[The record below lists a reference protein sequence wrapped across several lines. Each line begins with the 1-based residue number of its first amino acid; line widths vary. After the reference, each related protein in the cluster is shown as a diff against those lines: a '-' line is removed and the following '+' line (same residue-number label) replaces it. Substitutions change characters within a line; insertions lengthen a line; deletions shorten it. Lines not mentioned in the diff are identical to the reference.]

1 MVYSGHIITPANQ
14 VSIDYFHP
22 WENIIMKEIFFA
34 LSVMMIAGLTGCS
47 DIGDKEPVNEFKYET
62 DKFADLRIL
71 RYQVPGF
78 EELNLDQKKLIYY
91 LSQAALSGRD
101 IIFDQYGKY
110 NLAIRRTLENIVKT
124 YNGSKES
131 EEYKKFIIYTKRVW
145 FSNGIYHHYSEDK
158 FKPGFSEKYFRTL
171 VENSNRKLFPVKE
184 GQAINDLMDEM
195 IPVIFNPEVY
205 PKRMNQDTDT
215 DIIKTSAVNFYEG
228 VTQEEVEAYYSA
240 LKDKTDDTP
249 LSYGLNS
256 RVVKENGKVKEE
268 VYRIDG
274 LYGQA
279 IERIVY
285 WLEKAI
291 PVAETEQQRKSLDK
305 LVAYYKTGDLEI
317 WDEYNILWVKDL
329 ESRIDGINGFIEIY
343 ADPLGMKATWEA
355 MVNFKDIE
363 ATKRTEIISENAQWF
378 ENHSP
383 VDDKFKKKEVKGVSA
398 KVITAAQLGGDCY
411 PATPIGINL
420 PNADWIRKEYGSKSV
435 TIDNITYSY
444 YKASLGDG
452 FYEEFLYDDA
462 EVGLMHKYGYMT
474 DNLHTD
480 LHECLG
486 HGSGQLLP
494 GVSTDALKNYHSPLE
509 EARADLFALY
519 YLMDQ
524 KLVDLGLLPN
534 KEAPKAAYIDY
545 IQNGL
550 MTQVKRIELGKDVE
564 QAHMRCRQLI
574 SKWAYEH
581 GKEKNTI
588 EKIVKNG
595 KTYFK
600 INDFEALRHLF
611 GELLKEVQRIKS
623 QGDYEAGKLLVENYG
638 VKIDYDLHKEVKE
651 RYAKLNLAP
660 YSGFINP
667 AYEAIEKNGEIVDV
681 QISYPDNYTE
691 QMLYYS
697 DNYSFLPTYN

>member
-1 MVYSGHIITPANQ
+1 MKNLLFIISIMV
-14 VSIDYFHP
+14 
-22 WENIIMKEIFFA
+22 
-34 LSVMMIAGLTGCS
+34 IAGLTSCS
-47 DIGDKEPVNEFKYET
+47 NIGDKEPVNDFIYEV

-71 RYQVPGF
+71 RYKVPGF
-78 EELNLDQKKLIYY
+78 EELSLDQKKLVYY

-110 NLAIRRTLENIVKT
+110 NLAIRRTLENIVRT
-124 YNGSKES
+124 YTGSKES
-131 EEYKKFIIYTKRVW
+131 EAYRNFMVYTKRVW
-145 FSNGIYHHYSEDK
+145 FSNGIHHHYSEDK
-158 FKPGFSEKYFRTL
+158 FLPGFSGEYFRTL
-171 VENSNRKLFPVKE
+171 VENSDLKSFPVKE
-184 GQAINDLMDEM
+184 GQTVGDLMDEI
-195 IPVIFNPEVY
+195 IPVMFNPEVY

-215 DIIKTSAVNFYEG
+215 DIIKTSAVNFYKG
-228 VTQEEVEAYYSA
+228 LTQKEVEAYYSS
-240 LKDKTDDTP
+240 LKDDTDNTP

-256 RVVKENGKVKEE
+256 RVVKENGQIKEE

-285 WLEKAI
+285 WLAKAVT
-291 PVAETEQQRKSLDK
+291 VAENEQQRKSLEK
-305 LVAYYKTGDLEI
+305 LIAFYRTGDLET

-329 ESRIDGINGFIEIY
+329 ASRIDGINGFIETY

-363 ATKRTEIISENAQWF
+363 ATKRTETISENAQWF
-378 ENHSP
+378 EDNSP
-383 VDDKFKKKEVKGVSA
+383 VDTRFKKKEVKGVSA

-444 YKASLGDG
+444 YKASIGDG

-462 EVGLMHKYGYMT
+462 EVELLHKYGYMT

-494 GVSTDALKNYHSPLE
+494 GVSTDALKGYHSPLE

-519 YLMDQ
+519 YLMDP

-534 KEAPKAAYIDY
+534 EEAPKAAYIDY

-550 MTQVKRIELGKDVE
+550 MTQVRRIELGKKVE

-581 GKEKNTI
+581 GKEKKVI
-588 EKIVKNG
+588 EKMVNNG

-600 INDFEALRHLF
+600 INDFGALRDLF
-611 GELLKEVQRIKS
+611 AELLKEVQRIKS
-623 QGDYEAGKLLVENYG
+623 EGDYDAGKRLVENYG

-660 YSGFINP
+660 YSGFMNP
-667 AYEAIEKNGEIVDV
+667 VYEAIEKNGEIADV
-681 QISYPDNYTE
+681 KISYPDNYTG
-691 QMLYYS
+691 QMLNYS
-697 DNYSFLPTYN
+697 EDYSFLPAYN